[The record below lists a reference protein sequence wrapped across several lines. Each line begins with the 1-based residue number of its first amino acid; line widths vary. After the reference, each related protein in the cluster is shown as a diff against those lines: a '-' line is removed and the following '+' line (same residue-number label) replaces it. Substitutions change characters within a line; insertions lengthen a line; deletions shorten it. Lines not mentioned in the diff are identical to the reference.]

1 MFWKP
6 KTHAEKAVEAE
17 KLWIQKEKVYVDH
30 PTSFRCPD
38 KSHPLFTIHVTIDK
52 PVAVCYYCSKTW
64 VLNNGNSR
72 T

>member
-1 MFWKP
+1 MFFKP
-6 KTHAEKAVEAE
+6 KTQKEKDVEAE

-30 PTSFRCPD
+30 PTSFNCPD
-38 KSHPLFTIHVTIDK
+38 KSHPLFTIHVTVDK

-64 VLNNGNSR
+64 VLKDAD

>member
-1 MFWKP
+1 MFFKP
-6 KTHAEKAVEAE
+6 KTQKEKDVEAE

-30 PTSFRCPD
+30 PTSFNCPD
-38 KSHPLFTIHVTIDK
+38 KSHPLFTIHITIDK

-64 VLNNGNSR
+64 VLNDGNSR

>member
-1 MFWKP
+1 MFFKP
-6 KTHAEKAVEAE
+6 KTQKEKDAEAE

-30 PTSFRCPD
+30 PTSFNCPD

-64 VLNNGNSR
+64 VLKDAD
-72 T
+72 TQ